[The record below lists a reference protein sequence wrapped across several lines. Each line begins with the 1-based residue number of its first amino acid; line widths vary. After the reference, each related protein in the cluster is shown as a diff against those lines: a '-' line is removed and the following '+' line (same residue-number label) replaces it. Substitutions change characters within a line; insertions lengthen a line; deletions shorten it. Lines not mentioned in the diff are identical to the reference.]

1 MDKLP
6 KISVITVVF
15 NDAAHVEGTIKS
27 VVNQNYPDIEY
38 IVIDG
43 ASTDGTKEIIEKY
56 SDSISFWLS
65 EPDTGL
71 YNAMNK
77 GLKKATGQYVL
88 FLNSGDKLRNPK
100 ILQTIFAKL
109 NGQLPDVVFGETMIV
124 AEDGSEIG
132 LRRLKAPENLTWKSL
147 RDGMLVCHQSFLASR
162 ELAPEYDEKYCF
174 AADYDWMLKI
184 LKAADSIHNSQLII
198 ASFLD
203 GGVSK
208 KNIRKGLLE
217 RFSIMVKNYGFFP
230 TLFRH
235 FVIGFRFFS
244 FLVKYKRF

>member
-15 NDAAHVEGTIKS
+15 NDADNVEGTIKS

-56 SDSISFWLS
+56 SDRISFWLS

-77 GLKKATGQYVL
+77 GIEKASGHYVL
-88 FLNSGDKLRNPK
+88 FLNSGDKLHNPE
-100 ILQTIFAKL
+100 ILQTIFAQL

-124 AEDGSEIG
+124 AEDESEIG
-132 LRRLKAPENLTWKSL
+132 LRRLKAPEILTWKSL

-162 ELAPEYDEKYCF
+162 ELAPEYDEMYRF

-184 LKAADSIHNSQLII
+184 LKKADSIHNSQLII

-208 KNIRKGLLE
+208 KNIRKGLRE
-217 RFSIMVKNYGFFP
+217 RFSIMVNNYGFFP